1 MQKPIDEFKNRFN
14 KIISIRDMKPVELA
28 EKTGLSKST
37 ISHYMSG
44 YTKPKSDRL
53 YMLAKTL
60 NVNEAWLMGYD
71 VAMEGEPS
79 LEEIITSQIKK
90 QGTTLEDVAEKADVA
105 YEWLKDIGSF
115 VPGKMEY
122 MLDDPKNYPSP
133 ARELDW
139 DEEISISKSYEWIS
153 RVADVLGLSPSILRA
168 ALARQEDVLNEWEIP
183 IPDDLPNVSAR
194 EAFGTPYTEPVDTDK
209 TDSIQPTPK
218 EQGIIIKYRSLDTIG
233 QNHVESVLD
242 WETDRIQQLRGKDS
256 LIYELETSNRIYPY
270 LGKIACAGT
279 GFYFDD
285 IPTDTIKEIPTC
297 IF

>member
-115 VPGKMEY
+115 VPGK
-122 MLDDPKNYPSP
+122 
-133 ARELDW
+133 
-139 DEEISISKSYEWIS
+139 I
-153 RVADVLGLSPSILRA
+153 GRA
-168 ALARQEDVLNEWEIP
+168 
-183 IPDDLPNVSAR
+183 
-194 EAFGTPYTEPVDTDK
+194 
-209 TDSIQPTPK
+209 
-218 EQGIIIKYRSLDTIG
+218 
-233 QNHVESVLD
+233 HV
-242 WETDRIQQLRGKDS
+242 
-256 LIYELETSNRIYPY
+256 
-270 LGKIACAGT
+270 
-279 GFYFDD
+279 
-285 IPTDTIKEIPTC
+285 
-297 IF
+297 